1 MSLKD
6 HKTKIICT
14 IGPASNN
21 EETMRLLME
30 NGMDIARLNL
40 AHGDFEMHRQNIL
53 RLRKTAS
60 QLKVNITCLADLPG
74 PKMRVGRL
82 KNDFVEL
89 KCDETIVITSE
100 NVVGD
105 SKRISISFAGLPD
118 AVNPNDIIFL
128 NDGFIQLEVE
138 KSISKTD
145 VLCRVIVGGIL
156 RSNKGINV
164 PGIDLG
170 LKALTDFDRKCLE
183 FAAANSV
190 EAISISFVQTAWDV
204 IETNQF
210 CRQIDYRPFVVSK
223 IERAQAIQGIEEI
236 LLQTDGIMIARGD
249 LGVEIPIEEIALAQ
263 KHLITQA
270 NIMGK
275 PVITATQMLE
285 SMTEN
290 SRPTRAEVT
299 DVANAILDGTDC
311 IMLSEETAMG
321 RYPVEAVSML
331 SKIAQKTEK
340 ARRFHPVRQ
349 SLLSTIQA
357 GEADVKE
364 IMAMNVQV
372 AAERLG
378 LAAIVTPTIT
388 GTTPQRVS
396 RLRLDP
402 WIIALSLN
410 EQTYKK
416 MHFFYGVVPVL
427 LEKKPES
434 WEDTAL
440 MWLRSK
446 GVDKGF
452 VALTHGPS
460 LAGGDGTSGY
470 KSYGIEIIAIEG

>member
-1 MSLKD
+1 MSFKD

-21 EETMRLLME
+21 ENTMRLLMQ

-40 AHGDFEMHRQNIL
+40 AHGDFDVHSQNVS

-60 QLKVNITCLADLPG
+60 ELGCHITCLADLPG

-82 KNDFVEL
+82 KNDVAEL
-89 KCDETIVITSE
+89 KCGEPLIITSE
-100 NVVGD
+100 HMVGD
-105 SKRISISFAGLPD
+105 SKRIPISFAGLPD
-118 AVNPNDIIFL
+118 VVATGDTIYL
-128 NDGFIQLEVE
+128 NDGFIQLRVE
-138 KSISKTD
+138 EALSKTD
-145 VLCRVIVGGIL
+145 VLCTVIVGGVL

-170 LKALTDFDRKCLE
+170 LKALTEFDKKCIA
-183 FAAANSV
+183 FAVANNID
-190 EAISISFVQTAWDV
+190 AISISFVQTAWDV
-204 IETNQF
+204 METRQF
-210 CRQIDYRPFVVSK
+210 CKQLGYHPFIIAK
-223 IERAQAIQGIEEI
+223 IERSQAIDGISEI
-236 LLQTDGIMIARGD
+236 LQQTDGIMIARGD

-321 RYPVEAVSML
+321 KYPVESVSML

-340 ARRFHPVRQ
+340 ERRFHPVRQ
-349 SLLSTIQA
+349 ALIATIQT
-357 GEADVKE
+357 GSADVKD

-378 LAAIVTPTIT
+378 LSAIVTPTIT
-388 GTTPQRVS
+388 GSTPQRVS
-396 RLRLDP
+396 RLRLDT

-416 MHFFYGVVPVL
+416 LHFFYGVFPIML
-427 LEKKPES
+427 ANKPASWIEAALEYVRE
-434 WEDTAL
+434 
-440 MWLRSK
+440 K
-446 GVDKGF
+446 GIPNGF

-460 LAGGDGTSGY
+460 LDTSNGHLRH
-470 KSYGIEIIAIEG
+470 KNYGIEIIDLH